1 MTYDQLC
8 HQEQP
13 GVSPQT
19 PQKVLILVTGEWYS
33 NFYMILELA
42 SKYYLWQ
49 VGSVLFFWCYTSNPR
64 LVNNWCTRNT
74 GKWYAANCTYAMT
87 YFWIKTEMIMITQ
100 PPCSMRLWMWTTK
113 LQFWELVCIAIH
125 FQIFVCNISIIL
137 NMILSVCEFSF
148 TGSFSIFSLINESM
162 FTMLLSHIFLYLF
175 QPDWH
180 HCFVCKNA
188 WESANQMFLSQ

>member
-1 MTYDQLC
+1 
-8 HQEQP
+8 
-13 GVSPQT
+13 
-19 PQKVLILVTGEWYS
+19 
-33 NFYMILELA
+33 MIPELA

-49 VGSVLFFWCYTSNPR
+49 VGSVIFFWCYTSNPR
-64 LVNNWCTRNT
+64 LVKHWCTRNT

-137 NMILSVCEFSF
+137 KMILYFYPFYF
-148 TGSFSIFSLINESM
+148 TVF
-162 FTMLLSHIFLYLF
+162 FLYFTWSMNPWLQCFLDSFVWNYLSRLASLF
-175 QPDWH
+175 CVQEWIRI
-180 HCFVCKNA
+180 C
-188 WESANQMFLSQ
+188 ESNVFYHGIWTLYINWYIQRLYIPLRP